1 VKTPRANLE
10 ARADERVSAR
20 NLLSVG
26 GALLLGG
33 FVLNAVVTMAFHPS
47 GDEDDHEAIF
57 TEYADSDGW
66 VATHLGQFLGILL
79 VLAGLLVLSRALRDE
94 EPLLARFAAGATIAT
109 AATWAVLQAVDGVA
123 LKQAVDA
130 WAASSGAEQSS
141 RFADAE
147 TLRSVEWGVQSYFR
161 VLFGLTVLL
170 LGVGL
175 VATRLVAGWLG
186 WTAALAGLLS
196 GAIGVDVGYNGLDS
210 GFQDLAVPA
219 FQVVA
224 LIFVVGVLVSGA
236 RRRGPVAAPQA

>member
-1 VKTPRANLE
+1 LR
-10 ARADERVSAR
+10 
-20 NLLSVG
+20 VG

-57 TEYADSDGW
+57 TEYAGSDGW

-79 VLAGLLVLSRALRDE
+79 VLAGLLVLCRALGDE
-94 EPLLARFAAGATIAT
+94 APLLARFAAGATIAT

-123 LKQAVDA
+123 LKQAVDV
-130 WAASSGAEQSS
+130 WAASSGAEQSI

-170 LGVGL
+170 LGAGL
-175 VATRLVAGWLG
+175 VASRLVAGWLG
-186 WTAALAGLLS
+186 LTAVLAGLLS

-210 GFQDLAVPA
+210 SFQDLGVPA
-219 FQVVA
+219 FQLVA

-236 RRRGPVAAPQA
+236 RRRGLLRPGRLRRASAMT